1 MEHPVRQLIL
11 LLALCAVILA
21 QELPRDSIAYKVYR
35 NECGA
40 NPAYLVHW
48 NTRENFASLGI
59 GHFIW
64 YPEGVVKRF
73 DESFPK
79 LVTFLTKK
87 NIHLPNWLHKAA
99 PWKNKTAMQKDPRS
113 KALQQILQK
122 TIPLQALFLVK
133 QLDDALPKMLSTL
146 TSEKQQHLLYNYKRL
161 KKTPNGLYILI
172 DYRNFKGDGS
182 SEKERYNGKGWG
194 LRQVLLC
201 MKKDTSPY
209 EEFILCAKKLLTQRV
224 HNAPASA
231 HEVYWLEGWMN
242 RLDTYLPK

>member
-1 MEHPVRQLIL
+1 
-11 LLALCAVILA
+11 
-21 QELPRDSIAYKVYR
+21 
-35 NECGA
+35 
-40 NPAYLVHW
+40 
-48 NTRENFASLGI
+48 
-59 GHFIW
+59 
-64 YPEGVVKRF
+64 
-73 DESFPK
+73 
-79 LVTFLTKK
+79 
-87 NIHLPNWLHKAA
+87 
-99 PWKNKTAMQKDPRS
+99 MQKAPRS
-113 KALQQILQK
+113 KALHQILQK
-122 TIPLQALFLVK
+122 TIPLQALVLVK
-133 QLDDALPKMLSTL
+133 QLADALPKMLSTL